1 MHEGGVLGRGHVEL
15 VHAADLE
22 SEEVPADGWPVGAT
36 VTVLSSDRETGE
48 LTGILRLPR
57 GYRRGAGHHAA
68 ATETFVL
75 SGTLRVGEEVRGYG
89 FYEFAAPGVGVGP
102 WAVAEGC
109 ELFFRAR
116 GRPDF
121 AGSSGEAGELV
132 QIDSESMPWVAT
144 HIPGPPPGIILKLL
158 RHVEETGEMTWL
170 CGNPP
175 RWDYPR
181 LEFHDCIEELY
192 CIEGDIWLGNSGT
205 MRPRSYLWRPPFI
218 THGPFYSRTG
228 CLLFGWVPSTLVNH
242 LPASALSTP
251 EENEAAFERDRD
263 GGS

>member
-1 MHEGGVLGRGHVEL
+1 
-15 VHAADLE
+15 
-22 SEEVPADGWPVGAT
+22 
-36 VTVLSSDRETGE
+36 
-48 LTGILRLPR
+48 
-57 GYRRGAGHHAA
+57 
-68 ATETFVL
+68 
-75 SGTLRVGEEVRGYG
+75 
-89 FYEFAAPGVGVGP
+89 
-102 WAVAEGC
+102 
-109 ELFFRAR
+109 
-116 GRPDF
+116 
-121 AGSSGEAGELV
+121 
-132 QIDSESMPWVAT
+132 MPWVAT

-205 MRPRSYLWRPPFI
+205 MRPGSYLWRPPYL

-251 EENEAAFERDRD
+251 EENQKAFERDRE
-263 GGS
+263 GGV